1 MKRHILTFIA
11 LALAL
16 IRVQADD
23 ISVPDVTIVPGT
35 AAQVGISLDNTET
48 NLVSFQMDLTLP
60 EGISINKNDCS
71 LSNRFTDEDQELT
84 IGKQGDNVY
93 RLTSTSFAMTP
104 LSGTSGEIIT
114 LSLSASESATGGT
127 ATLSNIRFVTS
138 NSERVTLDDVTF
150 SISVSS
156 SDVIQLMGQ
165 PWEARYQFVEN
176 WENATDPMD
185 GDTPWYSPDFND
197 SAWLTLTGPL
207 DGNNWNAEYSAYYLR
222 RTFTLNEVKD
232 GYYLI
237 HANHD
242 DHVKIYLNGS
252 FVGDKPEDGTH
263 DMFIPSS
270 LLQEGE
276 NILAIYIDDNRGVD
290 RCLDYDFH
298 YLGDG
303 MGPDIYVDE
312 QGIVYQRE
320 EGCYSVRG
328 RLCNFGA
335 SSIVIPGE
343 LFDLPVTSIGTNSF
357 YCCPSLTSVTLPES
371 VTSIGHIAFGG
382 CGSLSSVNIPEGVTF
397 IDGWAFSTC
406 VLTSITI
413 PASVTGIGV
422 GAFNQCPLTV
432 VTTNMAV
439 PCEIAAE
446 TFTNRAN
453 AVLFVPAGC
462 KEVYEEA
469 DYWKEF
475 KLIADVSE
483 DILLSGEIL
492 PWEMKYVFRESCE
505 DLQEPEA
512 DSNENPW
519 YAAEYDDSAWET
531 LTGPMARDAE
541 RFSQVNYP
549 WETPGSC
556 YFLRRKF
563 QMDAVREGFYEIHGI
578 CDDNMDVYL
587 NGHKIFKTEFE
598 GFNWSFRV
606 PSLFLHEGENML
618 AIFAADDGGGE
629 AYLDYSMHFLQEDE
643 IIEFADPDVE
653 EICCNSYWF
662 DSNGDGHLS
671 KVEAASV
678 ESLMDSFM
686 AHEESV
692 LETFD
697 SFDELQYFT
706 GLTTLNA
713 LVFLNCKNLSSI
725 IIPESV
731 KSILS
736 GAFGNCSSLTSITIP
751 ASVTSIESD
760 AFSGCSGLT
769 SVTFL
774 GNALGDRQHFVNI
787 FSGCPDDILFN
798 IPEGT
803 AGSYLRRGFKNL
815 SDKSGLPLVREVFEA
830 EATRI
835 SAMAEEVSDGD
846 KTALASAIEE
856 ARVVVANTD
865 DYMAVYAQIVAVKS
879 AAKTFLTTA
888 TLPQDFDVTAATI
901 TNPDFDLL
909 DIGWKVDNI
918 AENIGR
924 LDEEGI
930 NHWENGDVVMDN
942 FIEAYQTGRALG
954 DGNISQTITN
964 LPAGTYRFEADII
977 ASNEYDASAE
987 VTGVCLFAGEN
998 MSSSVSTEFRKPQ
1011 HISFTFEN
1019 PTTCDVTV
1027 GINIT
1032 GTNANWV
1039 AADNFRLYNM
1049 VQEEVEVTD
1058 ISQLDNV
1065 IYIEPFVEN
1074 KGNRDDI
1081 SIKMKNSAEIRGFQ
1095 FELVLPEGIT
1105 PVEEDDVILCGL
1117 NPDRSPKNS
1126 LGTLYHTIEAKR
1138 QDDGSYRILCGSQ
1151 QDKTFLG
1158 NDGEIAK
1165 LYVNVSPDMATGDY
1179 PIILRNIKL
1188 SETDISHFYQVEEV
1202 VTKLTIVDIIGDING
1217 DKTVDVSDYIGVAN
1231 HILGNTPS
1239 GFNYNAADVNRDGA
1253 IDVSDY
1259 IGIANI
1265 ILTGSIYGNR
1275 NATTRSLNNNEEV
1288 RNPQ

>member
-1 MKRHILTFIA
+1 
-11 LALAL
+11 
-16 IRVQADD
+16 
-23 ISVPDVTIVPGT
+23 
-35 AAQVGISLDNTET
+35 
-48 NLVSFQMDLTLP
+48 
-60 EGISINKNDCS
+60 
-71 LSNRFTDEDQELT
+71 
-84 IGKQGDNVY
+84 
-93 RLTSTSFAMTP
+93 
-104 LSGTSGEIIT
+104 
-114 LSLSASESATGGT
+114 
-127 ATLSNIRFVTS
+127 
-138 NSERVTLDDVTF
+138 
-150 SISVSS
+150 
-156 SDVIQLMGQ
+156 
-165 PWEARYQFVEN
+165 
-176 WENATDPMD
+176 
-185 GDTPWYSPDFND
+185 
-197 SAWLTLTGPL
+197 
-207 DGNNWNAEYSAYYLR
+207 
-222 RTFTLNEVKD
+222 
-232 GYYLI
+232 
-237 HANHD
+237 
-242 DHVKIYLNGS
+242 
-252 FVGDKPEDGTH
+252 
-263 DMFIPSS
+263 
-270 LLQEGE
+270 
-276 NILAIYIDDNRGVD
+276 
-290 RCLDYDFH
+290 
-298 YLGDG
+298 
-303 MGPDIYVDE
+303 
-312 QGIVYQRE
+312 
-320 EGCYSVRG
+320 
-328 RLCNFGA
+328 
-335 SSIVIPGE
+335 
-343 LFDLPVTSIGTNSF
+343 
-357 YCCPSLTSVTLPES
+357 
-371 VTSIGHIAFGG
+371 
-382 CGSLSSVNIPEGVTF
+382 
-397 IDGWAFSTC
+397 
-406 VLTSITI
+406 
-413 PASVTGIGV
+413 
-422 GAFNQCPLTV
+422 
-432 VTTNMAV
+432 
-439 PCEIAAE
+439 
-446 TFTNRAN
+446 
-453 AVLFVPAGC
+453 
-462 KEVYEEA
+462 
-469 DYWKEF
+469 
-475 KLIADVSE
+475 
-483 DILLSGEIL
+483 
-492 PWEMKYVFRESCE
+492 
-505 DLQEPEA
+505 
-512 DSNENPW
+512 
-519 YAAEYDDSAWET
+519 
-531 LTGPMARDAE
+531 
-541 RFSQVNYP
+541 
-549 WETPGSC
+549 
-556 YFLRRKF
+556 
-563 QMDAVREGFYEIHGI
+563 
-578 CDDNMDVYL
+578 
-587 NGHKIFKTEFE
+587 
-598 GFNWSFRV
+598 
-606 PSLFLHEGENML
+606 
-618 AIFAADDGGGE
+618 
-629 AYLDYSMHFLQEDE
+629 
-643 IIEFADPDVE
+643 
-653 EICCNSYWF
+653 
-662 DSNGDGHLS
+662 
-671 KVEAASV
+671 
-678 ESLMDSFM
+678 M

-760 AFSGCSGLT
+760 AFLGCSGLT

-856 ARVVVANTD
+856 ARDVVTNTD
-865 DYMAVYAQIVAVKS
+865 DYMAVYAQIAAVKS

-1039 AADNFRLYNM
+1039 AADNFRLYYV

-1151 QDKTFLG
+1151 QEKSFSVG
-1158 NDGEIAK
+1158 DGEIAK

-1265 ILTGSIYGNR
+1265 ILTGSIYVNR